1 MKSGPMMERPMFSKE
16 NDYRAMAVEWAYR
29 AQNTKD
35 ANCKRTL
42 EQLAIHWL
50 KLAQSE
56 AQNTRR
62 S

>member
-1 MKSGPMMERPMFSKE
+1 MERPMFSKE

-29 AQNTKD
+29 AQNTED
-35 ANCKRTL
+35 AKCKRTL

-56 AQNTRR
+56 AQNGQR